1 MSKVG
6 FCIDYWVTLKK
17 FYENM
22 SMLRLIDH
30 EGNALLEVTL
40 TISRE
45 YKEWSITHRLN
56 WFDDDDFRDVTK
68 FYDNDVMV
76 KQILVV
82 HYFTEDDRAREQSD
96 LVNEVKVGEM
106 MHFAIGIQRK
116 SIKIYLNGH

>member
-1 MSKVG
+1 
-6 FCIDYWVTLKK
+6 
-17 FYENM
+17 
-22 SMLRLIDH
+22 
-30 EGNALLEVTL
+30 
-40 TISRE
+40 
-45 YKEWSITHRLN
+45 
-56 WFDDDDFRDVTK
+56 
-68 FYDNDVMV
+68 MV